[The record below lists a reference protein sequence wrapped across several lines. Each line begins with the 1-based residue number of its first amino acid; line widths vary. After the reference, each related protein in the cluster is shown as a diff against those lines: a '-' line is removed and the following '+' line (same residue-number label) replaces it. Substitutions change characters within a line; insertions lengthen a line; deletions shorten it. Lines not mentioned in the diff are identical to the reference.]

1 MSVVALEQHSYRK
14 TQDNK
19 QTILAERTR
28 ILETVAR
35 KSQEKTLTLKETTDL
50 YAKFNLT
57 YEASNNSLVV
67 DESWALELLQE
78 SEEEDIRSSYERSMI
93 ETRVNGVKQ
102 KLDEQAS
109 AVSAETKDKS
119 VAASSLDTEITVS
132 KDSDVILKAPRFEA
146 AQAFY
151 EPRPRR
157 DSHRFFIG
165 LVVVST
171 LSTLSALIAFS
182 WLI

>member
-1 MSVVALEQHSYRK
+1 MSVAALEQRTYRN

-19 QTILAERTR
+19 QNILAERTR

-57 YEASNNSLVV
+57 YEASNNALVV

-78 SEEEDIRSSYERSMI
+78 SEEEDIRSSYELSMI

-102 KLDEQAS
+102 KLKKQDVIKVE
-109 AVSAETKDKS
+109 EELIP
-119 VAASSLDTEITVS
+119 ASSIALPPNNST
-132 KDSDVILKAPRFEA
+132 KILFQQQRFEA
-146 AQAFY
+146 TQAFY
-151 EPRPRR
+151 EPSPPKS
-157 DSHRFFIG
+157 SHRFF
-165 LVVVST
+165 VSLMAVSA
-171 LSTLSALIAFS
+171 LSTLSALIGFS
-182 WLI
+182 WFI